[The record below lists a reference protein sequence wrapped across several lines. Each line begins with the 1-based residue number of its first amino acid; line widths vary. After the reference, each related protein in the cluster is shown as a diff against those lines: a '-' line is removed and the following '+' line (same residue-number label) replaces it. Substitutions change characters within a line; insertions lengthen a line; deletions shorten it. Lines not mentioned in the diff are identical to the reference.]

1 MNSMTAT
8 KIRAPYRPRPL
19 TTDQQRKIAAAKAHL
34 AKRQK
39 IERIR
44 AGLRGLIDAGERE
57 LARRRLISVG
67 GGQDIPQLLIDAIAI
82 ETDFEAL
89 VARDL
94 K

>member
-1 MNSMTAT
+1 MNTTMASRTA
-8 KIRAPYRPRPL
+8 YRPRPL
-19 TTDQQRKIAAAKAHL
+19 TADQQRKVDAASAHL
-34 AKRQK
+34 AKREK

-57 LARRRLISVG
+57 LVRRRLISVG